1 LSKDEDDKVV
11 RISNEDSSD
20 QLTLKKEEPVMI
32 NLLDNLLEVKD
43 CEVELNG
50 NSLEFIFVKNAVEK
64 TSNFKVKS
72 VTKITKVD
80 KLKPFVE
87 NLKKERAK

>member
-1 LSKDEDDKVV
+1 ML
-11 RISNEDSSD
+11 
-20 QLTLKKEEPVMI
+20 
-32 NLLDNLLEVKD
+32 NLLNNLLEVENSPD
-43 CEVELNG
+43 NELFG
-50 NSLEFIFVKNAVEK
+50 NTLEFMFVKNAVEK

-80 KLKPFVE
+80 KLKPFVD

>member
-1 LSKDEDDKVV
+1 
-11 RISNEDSSD
+11 
-20 QLTLKKEEPVMI
+20 M
-32 NLLDNLLEVKD
+32 
-43 CEVELNG
+43 
-50 NSLEFIFVKNAVEK
+50 FVKNAVEK

-80 KLKPFVE
+80 KLRLFVE

>member
-1 LSKDEDDKVV
+1 ML
-11 RISNEDSSD
+11 
-20 QLTLKKEEPVMI
+20 
-32 NLLDNLLEVKD
+32 NLLNNLLEVKNSLD
-43 CEVELNG
+43 KELVG

-72 VTKITKVD
+72 VTNITKVE
-80 KLKPFVE
+80 KLRPFVE

>member
-1 LSKDEDDKVV
+1 M
-11 RISNEDSSD
+11 
-20 QLTLKKEEPVMI
+20 TLKNEELKVF
-32 NLLDNLLEVKD
+32 NLLDNLLEVLD
-43 CEVELNG
+43 CKVELNG
-50 NSLEFIFVKNAVEK
+50 NSLEYIFVKNAVEK

-80 KLKPFVE
+80 KLRPFVE

>member
-1 LSKDEDDKVV
+1 ML
-11 RISNEDSSD
+11 
-20 QLTLKKEEPVMI
+20 
-32 NLLDNLLEVKD
+32 NLLNNLLEVENSPDK
-43 CEVELNG
+43 ELFG

-72 VTKITKVD
+72 VTKITKVE
-80 KLKPFVE
+80 KLRPFVE

>member
-1 LSKDEDDKVV
+1 VL
-11 RISNEDSSD
+11 
-20 QLTLKKEEPVMI
+20 
-32 NLLDNLLEVKD
+32 NLLNNLI
-43 CEVELNG
+43 EVENSPDEELYG
-50 NSLEFIFVKNAVEK
+50 NSLEFMFVKNAVEK

-80 KLKPFVE
+80 KLKPFVD

>member
-1 LSKDEDDKVV
+1 ML
-11 RISNEDSSD
+11 
-20 QLTLKKEEPVMI
+20 
-32 NLLDNLLEVKD
+32 NLLNNLI
-43 CEVELNG
+43 EVENSPDEELYG
-50 NSLEFIFVKNAVEK
+50 NSLEFMFVKNAVEK

-80 KLKPFVE
+80 KLRPFVE

>member
-1 LSKDEDDKVV
+1 VL
-11 RISNEDSSD
+11 
-20 QLTLKKEEPVMI
+20 
-32 NLLDNLLEVKD
+32 NLLNNLI
-43 CEVELNG
+43 EVENSPDEELYG
-50 NSLEFIFVKNAVEK
+50 NSLEFMFVKNAVEK

-80 KLKPFVE
+80 KLKPFID

>member
-1 LSKDEDDKVV
+1 ML
-11 RISNEDSSD
+11 
-20 QLTLKKEEPVMI
+20 
-32 NLLDNLLEVKD
+32 NLLNNLI
-43 CEVELNG
+43 EVENSPDEELYG
-50 NSLEFIFVKNAVEK
+50 NSLEFMFVKNAVEK

>member
-1 LSKDEDDKVV
+1 ML
-11 RISNEDSSD
+11 
-20 QLTLKKEEPVMI
+20 
-32 NLLDNLLEVKD
+32 NLLNNLI
-43 CEVELNG
+43 EVENSPDNELFG
-50 NSLEFIFVKNAVEK
+50 NTLEFMFVKNAVEK

-80 KLKPFVE
+80 KLRPFVD

>member
-1 LSKDEDDKVV
+1 ML
-11 RISNEDSSD
+11 
-20 QLTLKKEEPVMI
+20 
-32 NLLDNLLEVKD
+32 NLLNNLLEVENSPD
-43 CEVELNG
+43 NELFG
-50 NSLEFIFVKNAVEK
+50 NTLEFMFVKNAVEK

-80 KLKPFVE
+80 KLKPFID

>member
-1 LSKDEDDKVV
+1 ML
-11 RISNEDSSD
+11 
-20 QLTLKKEEPVMI
+20 
-32 NLLDNLLEVKD
+32 NLLNNLLEVENSPDK
-43 CEVELNG
+43 ELFG
-50 NSLEFIFVKNAVEK
+50 NSFEFIFVKNAVEK

-80 KLKPFVE
+80 KLRPFVE

>member
-1 LSKDEDDKVV
+1 VL
-11 RISNEDSSD
+11 
-20 QLTLKKEEPVMI
+20 
-32 NLLDNLLEVKD
+32 NLLNNLI
-43 CEVELNG
+43 EVENSPDEELYG
-50 NSLEFIFVKNAVEK
+50 NSLEFMFVKNAVEK

>member
-1 LSKDEDDKVV
+1 ML
-11 RISNEDSSD
+11 
-20 QLTLKKEEPVMI
+20 
-32 NLLDNLLEVKD
+32 NLLNNLI
-43 CEVELNG
+43 EVENSPDEELYG
-50 NSLEFIFVKNAVEK
+50 NSLEFMFIKNAVEK

-80 KLKPFVE
+80 KLRPFVE

>member
-1 LSKDEDDKVV
+1 ML
-11 RISNEDSSD
+11 
-20 QLTLKKEEPVMI
+20 
-32 NLLDNLLEVKD
+32 NLLNNLI
-43 CEVELNG
+43 EVENSPDEELYG
-50 NSLEFIFVKNAVEK
+50 NSLEFMFIKNAVEK

-80 KLKPFVE
+80 KLKPFID

>member
-1 LSKDEDDKVV
+1 VL
-11 RISNEDSSD
+11 
-20 QLTLKKEEPVMI
+20 
-32 NLLDNLLEVKD
+32 NLLNNLLEVENSPD
-43 CEVELNG
+43 NELFG
-50 NSLEFIFVKNAVEK
+50 NTLEFMFVKNAVEK

>member
-1 LSKDEDDKVV
+1 ML
-11 RISNEDSSD
+11 
-20 QLTLKKEEPVMI
+20 
-32 NLLDNLLEVKD
+32 NLLNNLLEVENSPD
-43 CEVELNG
+43 NELFG
-50 NSLEFIFVKNAVEK
+50 NTLEFMFVKNAVEK

-80 KLKPFVE
+80 KLRLFVD

>member
-1 LSKDEDDKVV
+1 M
-11 RISNEDSSD
+11 IS
-20 QLTLKKEEPVMI
+20 
-32 NLLDNLLEVKD
+32 LLNNLLEVEHSPDK
-43 CEVELNG
+43 ELFG
-50 NSLEFIFVKNAVEK
+50 NSLEFMFVKNAVEK

-80 KLKPFVE
+80 KLRPFVE

>member
-1 LSKDEDDKVV
+1 VL
-11 RISNEDSSD
+11 
-20 QLTLKKEEPVMI
+20 
-32 NLLDNLLEVKD
+32 NLLNNLI
-43 CEVELNG
+43 EVENSPDNELFG
-50 NSLEFIFVKNAVEK
+50 NTLEFMFVKNAVEK

-80 KLKPFVE
+80 KLRPFVE

>member
-1 LSKDEDDKVV
+1 ML
-11 RISNEDSSD
+11 
-20 QLTLKKEEPVMI
+20 
-32 NLLDNLLEVKD
+32 NLLNNLI
-43 CEVELNG
+43 EVENSPDNELFG
-50 NSLEFIFVKNAVEK
+50 NTLEFMFVKNAVEK

-80 KLKPFVE
+80 KLRPFVE

>member
-1 LSKDEDDKVV
+1 VL
-11 RISNEDSSD
+11 
-20 QLTLKKEEPVMI
+20 
-32 NLLDNLLEVKD
+32 NLLNNLI
-43 CEVELNG
+43 EVENSPDEELYG
-50 NSLEFIFVKNAVEK
+50 NSLEFMFIKNAVEK

-80 KLKPFVE
+80 KLKPFID

>member
-1 LSKDEDDKVV
+1 ML
-11 RISNEDSSD
+11 
-20 QLTLKKEEPVMI
+20 
-32 NLLDNLLEVKD
+32 NLLNNLLEVENSPDK
-43 CEVELNG
+43 ELFG
-50 NSLEFIFVKNAVEK
+50 NSLEFIFVNNAVEK

-80 KLKPFVE
+80 KLRPFVE

>member
-1 LSKDEDDKVV
+1 ML
-11 RISNEDSSD
+11 
-20 QLTLKKEEPVMI
+20 
-32 NLLDNLLEVKD
+32 NLLNNLLEVENSPD
-43 CEVELNG
+43 NELFG
-50 NSLEFIFVKNAVEK
+50 NTLEFMFVKNAVEK

>member
-1 LSKDEDDKVV
+1 ML
-11 RISNEDSSD
+11 
-20 QLTLKKEEPVMI
+20 
-32 NLLDNLLEVKD
+32 NLLNNLLEVENSPDK
-43 CEVELNG
+43 ELFG

-80 KLKPFVE
+80 KLRPFVE

>member
-1 LSKDEDDKVV
+1 ML
-11 RISNEDSSD
+11 
-20 QLTLKKEEPVMI
+20 
-32 NLLDNLLEVKD
+32 NLLNNLLEVENSPD
-43 CEVELNG
+43 NELFG
-50 NSLEFIFVKNAVEK
+50 NTLEFMFVKNAVEK

-80 KLKPFVE
+80 KLRPFVE

>member
-1 LSKDEDDKVV
+1 ML
-11 RISNEDSSD
+11 
-20 QLTLKKEEPVMI
+20 
-32 NLLDNLLEVKD
+32 NLLNNLI
-43 CEVELNG
+43 EVENSPDEELYG
-50 NSLEFIFVKNAVEK
+50 NSLEFMFVKNAVEK

-80 KLKPFVE
+80 KLKPFVD

>member
-1 LSKDEDDKVV
+1 ML
-11 RISNEDSSD
+11 
-20 QLTLKKEEPVMI
+20 
-32 NLLDNLLEVKD
+32 NLLNNLLEVENSPD
-43 CEVELNG
+43 NELFG
-50 NSLEFIFVKNAVEK
+50 NTLEFMFVKNAVEK

-80 KLKPFVE
+80 KLRPFVD

>member
-1 LSKDEDDKVV
+1 ML
-11 RISNEDSSD
+11 
-20 QLTLKKEEPVMI
+20 
-32 NLLDNLLEVKD
+32 NLLNNLI
-43 CEVELNG
+43 EVENSPDEELYG
-50 NSLEFIFVKNAVEK
+50 NSLEFMFVKNAVEK

-80 KLKPFVE
+80 KLKPFID

>member
-1 LSKDEDDKVV
+1 VF
-11 RISNEDSSD
+11 
-20 QLTLKKEEPVMI
+20 

-50 NSLEFIFVKNAVEK
+50 NSLEYIFVKNAVEK

-72 VTKITKVD
+72 VTKITKVE
-80 KLKPFVE
+80 KLRPFVE

>member
-1 LSKDEDDKVV
+1 ML
-11 RISNEDSSD
+11 
-20 QLTLKKEEPVMI
+20 
-32 NLLDNLLEVKD
+32 NLLNNLIEVKNSPD
-43 CEVELNG
+43 EELYG
-50 NSLEFIFVKNAVEK
+50 NSLEFMFVKNAVEK

-80 KLKPFVE
+80 KLRPFVD